1 MDEWQNR
8 MEQKIDRLSDAV
20 IQLARMEERM
30 ITLFN
35 RMDAYDK
42 QHEKLDERVSDLET
56 TSTERGTTLDTAG
69 RAFWLIV
76 GAAISFI
83 LWMVQK
89 NVS

>member
-1 MDEWQNR
+1 